1 MKVFYKKGNYFYI
14 LEEATKKLITVYES
28 NQQIT
33 NYMEKHDLVFLP
45 EDYFFYKSDY
55 IHFYTNTPFSIKE
68 QKKLVQEKL
77 NQFVKQNK
85 EVWKLLQWEMIDI
98 KIDWQPTKYIFGKTG
113 QISFQLNL
121 LCVDNIQDI
130 DFERLIEHHITVLP
144 QSRHT
149 VKYCMELFDYR
160 DFGILYIW
168 NHTSKLI
175 KIKSWYYEDLQILNI
190 GKDELRS
197 MYANYDLTKYL
208 YNNDIKTKVST
219 DILHEVNMFFSEK
232 LISWLSEYVEY
243 GTNIMVVSEL
253 SSNDIFMENLK
264 KTYSKYI
271 NWYVLPINF
280 EHFPQIQPNIASYLT
295 IKNKLLQKKQ
305 LLPST
310 LEEQQH
316 IEQQKEEQTIQDH
329 IKEWD
334 TLLRM

>member
-1 MKVFYKKGNYFYI
+1 
-14 LEEATKKLITVYES
+14 
-28 NQQIT
+28 
-33 NYMEKHDLVFLP
+33 
-45 EDYFFYKSDY
+45 
-55 IHFYTNTPFSIKE
+55 
-68 QKKLVQEKL
+68 
-77 NQFVKQNK
+77 
-85 EVWKLLQWEMIDI
+85 MIDI

-149 VKYCMELFDYR
+149 VKFCMELFDYR